1 MAETSNS
8 NLIRNTNSLI
18 AKNKV
23 KIDPDVEFSW
33 IGEIHPQ
40 NQTKFKLGY

>member
-1 MAETSNS
+1 MAKGE
-8 NLIRNTNSLI
+8 
-18 AKNKV
+18 V

-33 IGEIHPQ
+33 IGEIQPQ